1 MTVCAVILSAMV
13 SRIISLL
20 TRCEFINYRAV
31 VVGSVKDG
39 FQFPLYVECG
49 LLRRLG

>member
-1 MTVCAVILSAMV
+1 MTVSAVILSAWLV
-13 SRIISLL
+13 GLLGRSRDANHKLS
-20 TRCEFINYRAV
+20 CG